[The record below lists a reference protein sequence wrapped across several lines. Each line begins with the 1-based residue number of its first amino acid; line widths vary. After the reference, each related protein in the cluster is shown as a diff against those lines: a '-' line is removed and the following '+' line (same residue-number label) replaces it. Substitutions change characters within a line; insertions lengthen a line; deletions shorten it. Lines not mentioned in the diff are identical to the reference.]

1 MRTILAFCLI
11 LLTLTLTEAAAA
23 QNKPLQNSAAVASM
37 DRKLQ
42 RIEANGASAHP
53 DQTPTEFTE
62 EEVNSYLASG
72 RVQLP
77 SGVQSVNFQ
86 GEPGVITAN
95 TRVDFDQLKAGK
107 RSSNPLLGVFSGV
120 HDVVVQAHAHGSGG
134 QGIVNVDAVSLDG
147 VEIPRFALQLFVEKY
162 LQPKYP
168 NIGLDSHF
176 ALTDRIDTATVG
188 RHKLTVTQK

>member
-11 LLTLTLTEAAAA
+11 LLTLTLTEAAVA

-147 VEIPRFALQLFVEKY
+147 VEIPRFVLQLFVEKY

-176 ALTDRIDTATVG
+176 ALPDRIDTATVG